1 MLVAETL
8 EMWQRKAV
16 LENPGLDFTPPVE
29 ALIILLNHLAN
40 EMLLRA
46 VILKGVTTSWLK
58 RLSAL
63 ICWCFLAATQL
74 FVCHDIISNSL
85 ACKFCRLLAC
95 TGENA

>member
-29 ALIILLNHLAN
+29 AFIILLSHLTN

-46 VILKGVTTSWLK
+46 IILKGVTSACLK
-58 RLSAL
+58 SLSAL
-63 ICWCFLAATQL
+63 IC
-74 FVCHDIISNSL
+74 
-85 ACKFCRLLAC
+85 
-95 TGENA
+95 